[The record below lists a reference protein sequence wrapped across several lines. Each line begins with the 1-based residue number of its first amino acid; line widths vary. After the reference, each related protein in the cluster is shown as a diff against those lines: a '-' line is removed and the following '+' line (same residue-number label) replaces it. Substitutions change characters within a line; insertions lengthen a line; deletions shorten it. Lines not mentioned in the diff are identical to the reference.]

1 MNNMR
6 KNQKWNKSII
16 TCTMKKKISI
26 LVPCY
31 NEEKSLPLLYEAL
44 QQMAAENASYEWE
57 LLFVNDGS
65 MDNTLSVLEQ
75 LRAKDSRCCYVDL
88 SRNYGKEAAMLA
100 GFDYVTGDATVII
113 DADLQDPPSLI
124 PQMLA
129 KWKEGYDDVYAQRK
143 TRGKESWLRKRLS
156 MSYYRLLT
164 KSSRI
169 DVLPNV
175 GDFRLL
181 DRQCIEA
188 LKSLREQGRY
198 TKGMFCYIG
207 FRKTEISFDRQDRAV
222 GDSKMSYGSL
232 FRLAMEGMMSY
243 TTAPLRFASILGLV
257 ISFVTFLYALWILAK
272 TLIWGD
278 PVAGFP
284 TLIIVILFLG
294 GVQLLSLGII
304 GEYLGRV
311 YNETKNRP
319 VYFARTYNGER
330 VEKQK

>member
-1 MNNMR
+1 MN
-6 KNQKWNKSII
+6 
-16 TCTMKKKISI
+16 KKISI
-26 LVPCY
+26 LIPCF
-31 NEEKSLPLLYEAL
+31 NEENSLPLLYEAI
-44 QQMAAENASYEWE
+44 QKVANENDAYEWE
-57 LLFVNDGS
+57 FLFVNDGS
-65 MDNTLSVLEQ
+65 RDNTLFALEQ
-75 LRAKDSRCCYVDL
+75 LHNKDERCCYVDL

-100 GFDYVTGDATVII
+100 GFDYVRGDAVVIL
-113 DADLQDPPSLI
+113 DADMQDPPSLI
-124 PQMLA
+124 PLMIS
-129 KWKEGYDDVYAQRK
+129 KWEDGCDDVYARRID
-143 TRGKESWLRKRLS
+143 RGKESWLRKRLS
-156 MSYYRLLT
+156 LAYYNLLS

-188 LKSLREQGRY
+188 LKTLREQGRY

-207 FRKTEISFDRQDRAV
+207 FRKTEITFDRQDRAV
-222 GDSKMSYGSL
+222 GDSKMSYREL
-232 FRLAMEGMMSY
+232 FRLAMEGLMSY
-243 TTAPLRFASILGLV
+243 TTAPLRFASIIGSLV
-257 ISFVTFLYALWILAK
+257 SLIAFIYGLWILTK

-311 YNETKNRP
+311 YHETKNRP
-319 VYFARTYNGER
+319 VYFARTYNGKKVNNIEN
-330 VEKQK
+330 K